1 MRYSILSDVYEELE
15 STTKKLAKTAMVAKL
30 LKKTETV
37 ELPRVVML
45 LSGTVYPPW
54 EGEELG
60 VAYQIMIKAIAKATG
75 ASLDAVNDKYKKSG
89 DLGLTAEHFTSK
101 KTQRVL
107 GEEPLTVKK
116 VFQNL
121 QKIGRET
128 GGGSQDRKLALLAEL
143 FSQATP
149 KDARYI
155 ARTVLMELR
164 VGVAEGLIRDAIAS
178 AFDIPVEAVENAW
191 NVLPEYGEIAEIAKE
206 KGAKGLEKQELTLG
220 TPCIVLLA
228 EKSPDL
234 KTAFESFEHLMLQ
247 YKYDGMRLLL
257 HKKGDKVWLFTRR
270 LEDVSA
276 AFPEVIGY
284 AKKAIK
290 AKEIIVDGETL
301 GLDKKTGKPIPF
313 QKLSTRI
320 KRKYELEKAQKDI
333 PVQVNLFDI
342 LYLNGKTLFNLPLKE
357 RWKILR
363 DNVKEI
369 PKKFQLANTN
379 YPKDL
384 KEAEKYYKESLAA
397 GHEGLIVKNLDALY
411 VPGRSVAGGWLKV
424 KPVLENLDVVIV
436 GGTWGTGKRA
446 GTVGSLT
453 IAIRDPNT
461 GKFLEIGMMGTGI
474 KEKKTADTETTLAEM
489 TKMLRPLI
497 TWEKDSD
504 IKIRPKVVI
513 EVAYEEIQKSP
524 TYDSGY
530 ALRFPRFI
538 RLRLEKSVHE
548 ADDLDRVK
556 KIYEMQKGRSK

>member
-1 MRYSILSDVYEELE
+1 MRYSILADIYEELE
-15 STTKKLAKTAMVAKL
+15 STTKKLKKTEIIAGL
-30 LKKTETV
+30 LKKTPAD
-37 ELPRVVML
+37 ELSRVVML

-60 VAYQIMIKAIAKATG
+60 VAYQIMIKAISKATG
-75 ASLDAVNDKYKKSG
+75 ISLENVNEKYKKSG
-89 DLGLTAEHFTSK
+89 DLGLTAEIFAAK

-116 VFQNL
+116 VFENL
-121 QKIGRET
+121 QKLGRET
-128 GGGSQDRKLALLAEL
+128 GGGSQERKLAMLAEL
-143 FSQATP
+143 FAQATP
-149 KDARYI
+149 KEARYI

-178 AFDIPVEAVENAW
+178 AFDIPVEIVENAW
-191 NVLPEYGEIAEIAKE
+191 NVLPEYGEVAEIAKE
-206 KGAKGLEKQELTLG
+206 KGAKGLEKVELKLG

-247 YKYDGMRLLL
+247 YKYDGMRSLI
-257 HKKGDKVWLFTRR
+257 HKKDGKVWLFTRR

-276 AFPEVIGY
+276 AFPEIIEY
-284 AKKAIK
+284 AKKSLK

-301 GLDKKTGKPIPF
+301 GLNAKTGKPIPF

-320 KRKYELEKAQKDI
+320 KRKYEIEKAQKEL

-342 LYLNGKTLFNLPLKE
+342 LYLNGKTLFDKPLKE
-357 RWKILR
+357 RWEILQ
-363 DNVKEI
+363 DHVKVI
-369 PKKFQLANTN
+369 KGKFQFANTD

-397 GHEGLIVKNLDALY
+397 GNEGLIVKNLDALY
-411 VPGRSVAGGWLKV
+411 IPGRSVAGGWLKV
-424 KPVLENLDVVIV
+424 KPTLENLDVVIV

-446 GTVGSLT
+446 GTVGSL
-453 IAIRDPNT
+453 ILGIRDSST
-461 GKFLEIGMMGTGI
+461 GKFLEIGMLGTGI
-474 KEKKTADTETTLAEM
+474 KEKKAVETDTTLIEM
-489 TKMLRPLI
+489 TKMLKPLI
-497 TWEKDSD
+497 TSEKGNT
-504 IKIRPKVVI
+504 IKVKPKIVI

-524 TYDSGY
+524 TYESGF
-530 ALRFPRFI
+530 ALRFPRFL
-538 RLRLEKSVHE
+538 RLRLDKGPDE
-548 ADDLDRVK
+548 ADDLNRAK